1 MSKEII
7 DFLDYLRIERKM
19 SNNTIESYM
28 YTLNKLEKESK
39 KNLILSSKSDLKNIL
54 IANKKSEKAKSLN
67 HEITIIRQFFA
78 YYNKESVV
86 KDIDLLKLE
95 KALPKYLTKEEVER
109 LLNIPLIT
117 PLDYR
122 NKAMLELIYAT
133 GLRVSE
139 LVNLKVNDI
148 DFEMCTLRVLGK
160 GNKER
165 IVPIGSV
172 ALKYNKIYIEEY
184 RSKILKNNII
194 DEIYPNNFGRKM
206 TRNGF
211 NYILNELKKKCDIKA
226 YLTPHVLRHSFAT
239 HLLIGGADLRSI
251 QLLLGHENINTTNIY
266 THIVNRELKDNY
278 IAFHSR
284 SKKGK

>member
-19 SNNTIESYM
+19 SNNTVESYM
-28 YTLNKLEKESK
+28 YTLNKFEKESK
-39 KNLILSSKSDLKNIL
+39 KDLILSSKSDLKNIL

-78 YYNKESVV
+78 YYNKESIV

-194 DEIYPNNFGRKM
+194 DELYPNNFGRKM

>member
-19 SNNTIESYM
+19 SNNTVESYM

-39 KNLILSSKSDLKNIL
+39 KDLILCSKSDLKNIL
-54 IANKKSEKAKSLN
+54 IANKKLEKAKSLN

>member
-54 IANKKSEKAKSLN
+54 IANKKFEKVKSLN

-194 DEIYPNNFGRKM
+194 DELYPNNFGRKM

>member
-19 SNNTIESYM
+19 SNNTVESYM

-39 KNLILSSKSDLKNIL
+39 KDLILSSKSDLKNIL
-54 IANKKSEKAKSLN
+54 IDNKKSEKAKSLN

-194 DEIYPNNFGRKM
+194 DELYPNNFGRKM

-284 SKKGK
+284 SRKGK

>member
-19 SNNTIESYM
+19 SNNTVESYM

-39 KNLILSSKSDLKNIL
+39 KDLILSSKSDLKNIL

-194 DEIYPNNFGRKM
+194 DELYPNNFGRKM

>member
-1 MSKEII
+1 MK
-7 DFLDYLRIERKM
+7 
-19 SNNTIESYM
+19 T
-28 YTLNKLEKESK
+28 
-39 KNLILSSKSDLKNIL
+39 IL
-54 IANKKSEKAKSLN
+54 ITNKKSEKVKSIN
-67 HEITIIRQFFA
+67 HEITILRQFFS
-78 YYNKESVV
+78 YHNKESVV

-95 KALPKYLTKEEVER
+95 KNLPKYLTKDEVER
-109 LLNIPLIT
+109 LLNIPLVT

-148 DFEMCTLRVLGK
+148 DFEMCNLRVLGK

-172 ALKYNKIYIEEY
+172 ALKYNKIYIDEY
-184 RSKILKNNII
+184 RVKLLKNNLI
-194 DEIYPNNFGRKM
+194 DELYPNNFGRKM

-211 NYILNELKKKCDIKA
+211 NFILKELKKKCDINA

-278 IAFHSR
+278 IAFHNRSR
-284 SKKGK
+284 KGK

>member
-19 SNNTIESYM
+19 SNNTVGSYM

-39 KNLILSSKSDLKNIL
+39 KDLILCNKSDLKNIL
-54 IANKKSEKAKSLN
+54 IANKKFEKAKSLN
-67 HEITIIRQFFA
+67 HEITILRQFFA
-78 YYNKESVV
+78 YYNKESIV

>member
-19 SNNTIESYM
+19 SNNTVESYM

-39 KNLILSSKSDLKNIL
+39 KDLILSSKSDLKNIL
-54 IANKKSEKAKSLN
+54 IANKKFEKVKSLN
-67 HEITIIRQFFA
+67 HEITILRQFFA
-78 YYNKESVV
+78 YYNKESIV

>member
-19 SNNTIESYM
+19 SNNTVESYM

-39 KNLILSSKSDLKNIL
+39 KDLILSSKSDLKNIL
-54 IANKKSEKAKSLN
+54 IDNKKSEKAKSLN

-78 YYNKESVV
+78 YYNKESIV

>member
-19 SNNTIESYM
+19 SNNTVESYM

-39 KNLILSSKSDLKNIL
+39 KDLILSSKSDLKNIL

-194 DEIYPNNFGRKM
+194 DELYPNNFGRKM

-284 SKKGK
+284 SRKGK

>member
-19 SNNTIESYM
+19 SNNTVESYM

-39 KNLILSSKSDLKNIL
+39 KDLILCSKSDLKNIL
-54 IANKKSEKAKSLN
+54 IANKKLEKAKSLN
-67 HEITIIRQFFA
+67 HEITILRQFFA

>member
-19 SNNTIESYM
+19 SNNTVGSYM

-39 KNLILSSKSDLKNIL
+39 KDLILCNKSDLKNIL
-54 IANKKSEKAKSLN
+54 IANKKFEKAKSLN
-67 HEITIIRQFFA
+67 HEITILRQFFA
-78 YYNKESVV
+78 YYNEESIV

>member
-19 SNNTIESYM
+19 SNNTVESYM

-39 KNLILSSKSDLKNIL
+39 KDLILSNKSDLKNIL
-54 IANKKSEKAKSLN
+54 IDNKKSEKAKSLN
-67 HEITIIRQFFA
+67 HEITILRQFFA